1 MTQRSGQSS
10 ELRFIGTDDNSDADN
25 QASVLDLVE
34 DWMMA

>member
-25 QASVLDLVE
+25 QARVMAFAE
-34 DWMMA
+34 DFALA